1 MLFRSN
7 FSKIKVDIS
16 QIYQSESKLK
26 GLRKILY
33 KRTYNGHLFPTFM
46 LKKVPGVIA
55 YDWFDAPEKQYLRE
69 SVLAVNPHDLTG
81 ILRYRSRREFLRLM
95 KRYHSLNRKYMK
107 NKNIVKKEYS
117 EAKKK
122 LIGQEFWKEYLKIE

>member
-1 MLFRSN
+1 
-7 FSKIKVDIS
+7 
-16 QIYQSESKLK
+16 
-26 GLRKILY
+26 
-33 KRTYNGHLFPTFM
+33 M
-46 LKKVPGVIA
+46 LKKVQGVIA

-107 NKNIVKKEYS
+107 NKNIVKKKYA